1 MPKMDPRIEK
11 LKTMQTASLIDVAKN
26 YKKYNYPET
35 IKDEA
40 LLILANRGVKQE
52 SLKISGKLNNTKYEE
67 AIQEYKK
74 YNVNSILG
82 LILFCISMFIYSTND
97 WAGLGIYLV
106 ALLFIGLSF
115 ANSKKIAKLLD
126 DDNIDYSVVILLLS
140 LFLYFVVFFVTRH
153 QIKERIQMR
162 S

>member
-1 MPKMDPRIEK
+1 MDSRIEK
-11 LKTMQTASLIDVAKN
+11 LKTMQTTSLIDVAKN

-35 IKDEA
+35 LKDAA
-40 LLILANRGVKQE
+40 LLILEERGVKEE
-52 SLKISGKLNNTKYEE
+52 SLKISGKLTNIKYEE

-82 LILFCISMFIYSTND
+82 LILFCVSMFIYSTND
-97 WAGLGIYLV
+97 WAGLVIYLV

-115 ANSKKIAKLLD
+115 ANSKKIAKLMD
-126 DDNIDYSVVILLLS
+126 DDKIDYSVLILFLS
-140 LFLYFVVFFVTRH
+140 LFLYFIVFFVTRH